1 MNLWLGFKVGLR
13 EMWSHKFR
21 SFLTMLGVILGV
33 ASLLSM
39 FSLVAGMAHGMR
51 EILES
56 SGGVERVQVI
66 PKEVS
71 DKLRDLAFLSPGRT
85 MLDVRA
91 IETGAPLIDLVCGES
106 RLGGPVITRGG
117 VSVGWEV
124 TGTQPT
130 YLALNKYD
138 IGLGR
143 WLSQLDI
150 DRASPV
156 VVLGASVVEEL
167 WPGMQDYNPV
177 GETIYINNRAF
188 HVIGTFPLY
197 ETEENRKER
206 EAGIS
211 DSRSQ
216 RREQRGGR
224 QRRAFRWDPFF
235 RKNHTVVIPITAMF
249 YNFKAAK
256 IAKSDDPDDNNNPD
270 KAQKDLG
277 PQFDLDNLTIRVAD
291 LTRMDDAIEQAKHV
305 LEATH
310 RGIDDFGFDT
320 REDWRDSI
328 ESSIKAIRASGGLI
342 AGISLFVGGIGI
354 MNIMLASIS
363 ERVREIGIRCAV
375 GARRRDI
382 FSQFLVESAIIGV
395 VGAIIGVL
403 LSTSVLNG
411 LLMALSPTEN
421 APRVEFDNLLISFS
435 AGVLIGVLSGLYP
448 AWKASRL
455 NPIEALRYE

>member
-1 MNLWLGFKVGLR
+1 MNLWLGFKIGLR

-39 FSLVAGMAHGMR
+39 FSLVAGMAAGMR

-56 SGGVERVQVI
+56 TGGVERVQII

-71 DKLRDLAFLSPGRT
+71 EKFRDLAFLSPGRT
-85 MLDVRA
+85 MQDVRA
-91 IETGAPLIDLVCGES
+91 IESGAPLIDLVCAES
-106 RLGGPVITRGG
+106 RLGNPVITRGAMTA
-117 VSVGWEV
+117 GWEV
-124 TGTQPT
+124 TGTQPS
-130 YLALNKYD
+130 YLELNKHE
-138 IGLGR
+138 IRHGR
-143 WLSQLDI
+143 WITQLDM
-150 DRASPV
+150 DRANNV
-156 VVLGASVVEEL
+156 VVLGSGVVDQL
-167 WPGMQDYNPV
+167 WPGTQDYNPV
-177 GETIYINNRAF
+177 GETVYINNRAF
-188 HVIGTFPLY
+188 RVIGTFPLY
-197 ETEENRKER
+197 ESEEARKER
-206 EAGIS
+206 EAGVS
-211 DSRSQ
+211 DARSQ

-224 QRRAFRWDPFF
+224 QRRGSRWGPFF
-235 RKNHTVVIPITAMF
+235 RKNHTIVIPLTTMF
-249 YNFKAAK
+249 YDFKAAK
-256 IAKSDDPDDNNNPD
+256 IAKSDDPDDNKPD
-270 KAQKDLG
+270 KVEKDLG
-277 PQFDLDNLTIRVAD
+277 PNFNLDSLSIRVAD
-291 LTRMDDAIEQAKHV
+291 VQQMDDAIEQAKHI
-305 LEATH
+305 LETTH

-328 ESSIKAIRASGGLI
+328 ESSIRSIRASGGII

-395 VGAIIGVL
+395 VGAFIGL
-403 LSTSVLNG
+403 ALSTTLLNG
-411 LLMALSPTEN
+411 LLVVLSPTEN
-421 APRVEFDNLLISFS
+421 APRVELDNLLISFG